1 MKKII
6 DISDWQDGISFD
18 AIKSAGF
25 DGVIYKLAEGCS
37 PSACWKQYANAA
49 KAAGLP
55 YGVYIYARAL
65 DAEGAK
71 LEAMNALQLCKDAG
85 LTTTLGIWYDI
96 EAPEIVGE
104 NGGSGIGNAQIT
116 ANASAFISKCNAN
129 GVYAGIY
136 APWWVIRD
144 RIDTAAIAD
153 YVPYWVSYAAFNGG
167 NPLAGSALK
176 CAGWQYAIDGTNGET
191 VGGYGVDV
199 SEWYI

>member
-25 DGVIYKLAEGCS
+25 DGAIFKLAEGCS

-49 KAAGLP
+49 RAAGLP
-55 YGVYIYARAL
+55 YGVYVYARAL

-85 LTTTLGIWYDI
+85 LTTTLGVWYDI
-96 EAPEIVGE
+96 EDPVIVGE
-104 NGGSGIGNAQIT
+104 NGRVGIGNAQIT
-116 ANASAFISKCNAN
+116 ANASAFISACNAN
-129 GVYAGIY
+129 DVYAGIY

-144 RIDTAAIAD
+144 RINTGELAA
-153 YVPYWVSYAAFNGG
+153 YVPYWVSYAAIN
-167 NPLAGSALK
+167 NPLAGSSLK

-199 SEWYI
+199 SEWYV